1 MSRRRGQQ
9 LRIATGCGGREGHL
23 ATQGIG
29 RAISAEAGLTIHRGL
44 NKKHLEAYLFLAPW
58 FVGLLLLTAGP
69 LLASLYLSFTSYDML
84 QAPVWIGLQNYI
96 KLFTSDGR
104 YLHALRVTFTYVL
117 VGVPLNLAFALG
129 VAMLLNQKVR
139 ALGLFRGIYYL
150 PSLLGAS
157 VAVAVVWRQLFNRG
171 GVINEGLALV
181 GINAPNWIGT
191 PQYAVYTLV
200 LLHVWQFGS
209 AMIIFLAGLQ
219 QVPAELYE
227 AAEVDGA
234 TAWQK
239 FRNVTL
245 PMITPVLFFNLVLGI
260 IHSFQAFTSAYIVSG
275 GLGGPAD
282 STMFYTLYLYQQGFK
297 SFHMGYASAMGW
309 ILLLIIA
316 VFTTINF
323 VVSNRW
329 VYYGDDR

>member
-1 MSRRRGQQ
+1 MTTDQLQRRELAYSRPALRRGV
-9 LRIATGCGGREGHL
+9 R
-23 ATQGIG
+23 
-29 RAISAEAGLTIHRGL
+29 
-44 NKKHLEAYLFLAPW
+44 KKHLESYLFQATRIG
-58 FVGLLLLTAGP
+58 GLELLTAGP
-69 LLASLYLSFTSYDML
+69 LLASLYLSFTRYDML
-84 QAPVWIGLQNYI
+84 QAPVWVGIGNYVR
-96 KLFTSDGR
+96 LFTSDPR
-104 YLHALRVTFTYVL
+104 YLHALGVTFTYVFL
-117 VGVPLNLAFALG
+117 GVPLNLAFALL
-129 VAMLLNQKVR
+129 VALLLKQKVR

-171 GVINEGLALV
+171 GVINEGLALF

-191 PQYAVYTLV
+191 PRYAVYTLI

-219 QVPAELYE
+219 QVPPELYE

-234 TAWQK
+234 TEIQK
-239 FRNVTL
+239 FWNVTV
-245 PMITPVLFFNLVLGI
+245 PMLTPVIFFNLVLGI

-282 STMFYTLYLYQQGFK
+282 STMFYTLYLYQEGFK

-316 VFTTINF
+316 TFTGINF
-323 VVSNRW
+323 FVSNRW
-329 VYYGDDR
+329 VYYGDGR

>member
-1 MSRRRGQQ
+1 MALTTEQLQAARTIDRAPAVLRRG
-9 LRIATGCGGREGHL
+9 
-23 ATQGIG
+23 IG
-29 RAISAEAGLTIHRGL
+29 QK
-44 NKKHLEAYLFLAPW
+44 NLEAYLFLAPW
-58 FVGLLLLTAGP
+58 FVGLIALTAGP
-69 LLASLYLSFTSYDML
+69 LCASLYLSFTSYDML
-84 QAPVWIGLQNYI
+84 QAPDWVGLQNYI
-96 KLFTSDGR
+96 KLFSSDAR
-104 YLHALRVTFTYVL
+104 YLHALRVTLIYVF
-117 VGVPLNLAFALG
+117 VGVPLNLAFALA
-129 VAMLLNQKVR
+129 VALLLKQKVR

-150 PSLLGAS
+150 PSLLGGS
-157 VAVAVVWRQLFNRG
+157 VAIAVIWRQLFNRG
-171 GVINEGLALV
+171 GVINEGLALL

-191 PQYAVYTLV
+191 PQFAVYTLV

-219 QVPAELYE
+219 QVPPELYE

-234 TAWQK
+234 RFWQK
-239 FRNVTL
+239 FWNVTL
-245 PMITPVLFFNLVLGI
+245 PMITPVLLFNLVLGI

-297 SFHMGYASAMGW
+297 NFHMGYAAAMGW

-316 VFTTINF
+316 VFTAINF
-323 VVSNRW
+323 LVSSRW